1 MITITTHSHTTVDY
15 RLVTDWLPDGC
26 RRRLRSGWFQRGVAS
41 LRLDSPAELRSVREE
56 EEDEEEEEQY
66 QVEEEEEEE
75 QQEQESSRPATEN
88 PAFSRSLRSITLTKT
103 SGPSDEDDAR

>member
-1 MITITTHSHTTVDY
+1 M
-15 RLVTDWLPDGC
+15 
-26 RRRLRSGWFQRGVAS
+26 AS

-56 EEDEEEEEQY
+56 EEEEEEEQY

-75 QQEQESSRPATEN
+75 EQQEEERSRPTTEN